1 MSLIRQKANLKRRVT
16 RKQSTPNFLKNEH
29 FLPPECVMSVFDH
42 FVGLARK
49 GLNLTLAFSDLSQ
62 RLKMEPFPEIVN
74 GSFLLKAPS

>member
-1 MSLIRQKANLKRRVT
+1 
-16 RKQSTPNFLKNEH
+16 
-29 FLPPECVMSVFDH
+29 MSVFDH

-62 RLKMEPFPEIVN
+62 RLKMELFPEIVN